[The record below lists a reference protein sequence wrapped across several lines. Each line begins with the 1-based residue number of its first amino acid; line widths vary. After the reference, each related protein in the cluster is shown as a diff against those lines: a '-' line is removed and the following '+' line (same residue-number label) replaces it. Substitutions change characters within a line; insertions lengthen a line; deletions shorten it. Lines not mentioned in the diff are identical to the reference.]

1 MPHHE
6 QREFN
11 VGDVV
16 VIRDW
21 DDMEAEYGLDT
32 TNDIPCRFTFTKDMK
47 YLCGTEHVIRRI
59 NDNKRPFFEDD
70 ISDGWSISFDML
82 RHADDPCTDTVEIDE
97 EQFLSVL
104 CD

>member
-21 DDMEAEYGLDT
+21 DDMEAEYGLDK
-32 TNDIPCRFTFTKDMK
+32 TNDIPCRFTFTTDMK

-59 NDNKRPFFEDD
+59 DDNKKLFFEDD
-70 ISDGWSISFDML
+70 MARGWSISFDML
-82 RHADDPCTDTVEIDE
+82 RYADDLCVDTAEIDE

>member
-6 QREFN
+6 TREFN

-21 DDMEAEYGLDT
+21 GDMEAEYGLKE
-32 TNDIPCRFTFTKDMK
+32 NGEDIACRFVFAEGMR
-47 YLCGTEHVIRRI
+47 YLCGTQHVIADI
-59 NDNKRPFFEDD
+59 SDTGKVSFEDD
-70 ISDGWSISFDML
+70 VKWSISFGML
-82 RHADDPCTDTVEIDE
+82 RHADDPCVDKVEIDE

>member
-6 QREFN
+6 TQEFD

-21 DDMEAEYGLDT
+21 DDMEAEYGLDEDGE
-32 TNDIPCRFTFTKDMK
+32 DIACRFTFAEGMR
-47 YLCGTEHVIRRI
+47 YLCGTQHVITDI
-59 NDNKRPFFEDD
+59 SDIGIVSFEDD
-70 ISDGWSISFDML
+70 VHWTIGFDML
-82 RHADDPCTDTVEIDE
+82 RHADDPCADTVEIDE